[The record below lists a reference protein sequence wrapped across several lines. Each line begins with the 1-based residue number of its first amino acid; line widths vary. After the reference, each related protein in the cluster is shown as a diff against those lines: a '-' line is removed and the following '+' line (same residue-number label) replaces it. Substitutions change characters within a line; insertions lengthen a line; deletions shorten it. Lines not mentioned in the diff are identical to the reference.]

1 MAMQAC
7 FYSLTTVLVILAL
20 TITINAAQP
29 EPARLV
35 LSTAIDDTT
44 PIKQEAGQLAV
55 VCLVG
60 NEGTTI
66 TATKWTLI
74 KLDKPSENPNYT
86 YAIDSNGETLY
97 FSTPEINNFMV
108 ICSYT
113 TDNETPA
120 ELHSSQLVF
129 STVSKDS
136 PTPPGPKP
144 TPDSIQE
151 FYTIYETKL
160 TSSDKKA
167 IGLVTTTHMASIDSN
182 MTLEQAKSA
191 WNMEV
196 GYVGRAKEF
205 DTSDT
210 FIAMMVEFDKKFLSQ
225 TVVTSV
231 NTLQEQLKKLADC
244 NAEAKKEPPKPEVT
258 PQKEVITT
266 VQQQNCPD
274 GNCPAP
280 LNTRTTRWRIR

>member
-7 FYSLTTVLVILAL
+7 FYSLLAVLVTLAM

-35 LSTAIDDTT
+35 LSTAIDDAT

-113 TDNETPA
+113 TDNETP
-120 ELHSSQLVF
+120 ELYSSQLVF
-129 STVSKDS
+129 STISKDN
-136 PTPPGPKP
+136 PTPPGPNPPEPKP

-167 IGLVTTTHMASIDSN
+167 IGLVTTTYTASIDSN

-231 NTLQEQLKKLADC
+231 STLQEQLKKLADC
-244 NAEAKKEPPKPEVT
+244 NAEVKKE

-266 VQQQNCPD
+266 IQQQDCPD

-280 LNTRTTRWRIR
+280 LNTRTTRRRVR

>member
-7 FYSLTTVLVILAL
+7 FYSLLAVLVTLAM
-20 TITINAAQP
+20 TIVINAAQP

-35 LSTAIDDTT
+35 LSTAIDDAT

-97 FSTPEINNFMV
+97 FSTPEINNFMA

-113 TDNETPA
+113 TDNETP
-120 ELHSSQLVF
+120 ELYSSQLVF
-129 STVSKDS
+129 STISKDN
-136 PTPPGPKP
+136 PTPPGPNPPEPKP

-160 TSSDKKA
+160 TRSDKKA
-167 IGLVTTTHMASIDSN
+167 IGLVTTTYTASIDSN

-205 DTSDT
+205 DTSNT

-231 NTLQEQLKKLADC
+231 STLQEQLKKLADC
-244 NAEAKKEPPKPEVT
+244 NAEVKKE

-266 VQQQNCPD
+266 IQQQDCPD

-280 LNTRTTRWRIR
+280 LNTRTTRRRVR